1 MSFFSSEISLLH
13 LFVHHG
19 DDPSWIQYQA
29 LWLLRMKFQE
39 QTYYCSCLLQIHHIS
54 SRTCSTIWDWVWLLT
69 QSIQEKQWWG
79 LGARRLA
86 PHTHTLVSQTELLNK
101 SQKCGLRQKLLYN
114 IHDRIPLS
122 VLISSEV
129 LSCRYVTRYFRK
141 IPTYSSEKSH
151 QPTFW
156 MEKGL
161 EGPSHFSLAWNSR
174 SCWKSLLKTPMSL
187 NVTGVDFPVEKIWC
201 DWRNQQRSKA

>member
-1 MSFFSSEISLLH
+1 MQTHFSSIMSFFSSKISLLH

-39 QTYYCSCLLQIHHIS
+39 QTFYCSYLLQIHHIS

-86 PHTHTLVSQTELLNK
+86 PHTHTCITNWIAKWE
-101 SQKCGLRQKLLYN
+101 
-114 IHDRIPLS
+114 
-122 VLISSEV
+122 SEV
-129 LSCRYVTRYFRK
+129 WPPAEIAIQYTWSNSIVRIDIKWSTFLQICHSILPKNPNLFQWEVPPADVLNGKRSGR
-141 IPTYSSEKSH
+141 PEPL
-151 QPTFW
+151 QPG
-156 MEKGL
+156 ME
-161 EGPSHFSLAWNSR
+161 
-174 SCWKSLLKTPMSL
+174 
-187 NVTGVDFPVEKIWC
+187 
-201 DWRNQQRSKA
+201 